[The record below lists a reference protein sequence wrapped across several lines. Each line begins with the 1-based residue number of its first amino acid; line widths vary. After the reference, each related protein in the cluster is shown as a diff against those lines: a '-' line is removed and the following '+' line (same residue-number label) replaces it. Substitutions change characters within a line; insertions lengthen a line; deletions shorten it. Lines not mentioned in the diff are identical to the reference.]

1 MPGLVVRHFFLGL
14 SGLILHLGRYMLI
27 QRITED
33 MKTAMKA
40 GEKEKLSA
48 IRMLRSAIKDKQ
60 IELGHEPSEK
70 EVFVLIQKLVKQR
83 NDAARLY
90 AEGKRADLEAKERR
104 EAEFYQAY
112 LPEPLSENEVEKII
126 RVAMDET
133 GAASIKDMGRVMA
146 AIRPKVQGRA
156 DMGKLSAM
164 VKTQLSE

>member
-1 MPGLVVRHFFLGL
+1 
-14 SGLILHLGRYMLI
+14 MLF

-60 IELGHEPSEK
+60 IELGHEPSE
-70 EVFVLIQKLVKQR
+70 EELLALISRLVKQR
-83 NDAARLY
+83 NDAAHLY
-90 AEGKRADLEAKERR
+90 AEGGRGDLEAKEQR
-104 EAEFYQAY
+104 EAELYKTY
-112 LPEPLSENEVEKII
+112 LPEPLSEEEVTKII
-126 RVAMDET
+126 QEAMDET

-156 DMGKLSAM
+156 DIGSLSAM
-164 VKTQLSE
+164 VKERLSGQ

>member
-1 MPGLVVRHFFLGL
+1 
-14 SGLILHLGRYMLI
+14 MLF

-60 IELGHEPSEK
+60 IELGHEPSDDELLA
-70 EVFVLIQKLVKQR
+70 LIAKLVKQR
-83 NDAARLY
+83 NDAAQQY
-90 AEGKRADLEAKERR
+90 AEAGRADLEAREQR
-104 EAEFYQAY
+104 EAELYRTY
-112 LPEPLSENEVEKII
+112 LPEPLSEEEVTKII
-126 RVAMDET
+126 QEAMDET

-146 AIRPKVQGRA
+146 TIRPKVQGRA

-164 VKTQLSE
+164 VKARLSGQS